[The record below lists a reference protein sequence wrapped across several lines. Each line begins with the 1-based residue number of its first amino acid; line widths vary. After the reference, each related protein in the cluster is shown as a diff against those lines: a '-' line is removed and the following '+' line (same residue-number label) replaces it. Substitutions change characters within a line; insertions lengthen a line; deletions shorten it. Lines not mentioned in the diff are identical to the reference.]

1 MVVVAAA
8 VYLVASPRRGIDW
21 KKFRIKTYIAS
32 KNIRSV
38 VRITNGPA
46 TLGFDSKF
54 GAHRYVGNCG
64 VTPVIVVVVVVGIV
78 VAAVTASVATLIKF
92 ILKMS
97 KLNRFP
103 FI

>member
-1 MVVVAAA
+1 MVVVSAA

-64 VTPVIVVVVVVGIV
+64 VTPVIVVVVVGI